1 MNYKIKRNY
10 NSKGPRSRFYYNV
23 ADFHLNRPTLKLKQ
37 ENIIDGHPLIF
48 IEIGAAQ

>member
-1 MNYKIKRNY
+1 MTYKVRKRLNR
-10 NSKGPRSRFYYNV
+10 GPRNPYYINV
-23 ADFHLNRPTLKLKQ
+23 GWFHLNRPTLKLKQ